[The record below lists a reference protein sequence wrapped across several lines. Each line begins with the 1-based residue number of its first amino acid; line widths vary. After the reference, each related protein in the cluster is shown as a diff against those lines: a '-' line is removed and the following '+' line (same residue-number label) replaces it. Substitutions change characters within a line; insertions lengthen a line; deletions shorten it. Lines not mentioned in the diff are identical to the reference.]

1 MFLKPSNRPKNSA
14 SGQKSRCPEG
24 GFCRAGAACRDI
36 RKHVAWYFKG
46 YAVGGELR
54 AALATVKDLAQL
66 DELLAQLD
74 HSQPYPGADAEGQR
88 GRAGTP
94 KSPSLPQGWLDSR
107 ELQETHRAELTEAEL
122 STSGG

>member
-1 MFLKPSNRPKNSA
+1 
-14 SGQKSRCPEG
+14 
-24 GFCRAGAACRDI
+24 
-36 RKHVAWYFKG
+36 
-46 YAVGGELR
+46 
-54 AALATVKDLAQL
+54 
-66 DELLAQLD
+66 
-74 HSQPYPGADAEGQR
+74 EGQR